1 MSADMK
7 AQHHLSRILALMKIL
22 EHIQASVVISNLS
35 RSTTVSTM
43 LTTTRFIFLRKK
55 MQIL

>member
-7 AQHHLSRILALMKIL
+7 AQHHLSRTLALMKIL